1 MRDYEVNKIMQGSP
15 PPQKY
20 QVSLENWRKYPHCK
34 WSFSNV
40 RDLIP
45 TAIIS
50 ESRNRKI
57 DFNKNLVDLNA
68 LVINHK
74 GMKSNLLSIL
84 KKCDTDAFLVMQKG
98 ILKYEFFDNFTKE
111 NTPHIIFSL
120 SKSITSLLTGI
131 LVSQKVINLDSP
143 VSTII
148 EETKGSAYEHATV
161 RNVLDMNIASR
172 FVEDYTGNEQIFK
185 DYRASTGWDIPKQT
199 KELNF
204 LGLHDFLSKLPTSDL
219 EHGRK
224 YHYCSPHSDLLG
236 WIIERASGKKY
247 YKIMSELL
255 FEPAGTIHQS
265 YVTVD
270 KWGASR
276 AAGGISISP
285 YDLLIIS
292 ELVRCYGI
300 KNNDEIIPSSWI
312 EDIQSHKNNKCYL
325 NQDNLER
332 FPNGNYRS
340 KWYQTGFNDNE
351 FCGIGIHGQNIWI
364 NPNKELTIIR
374 MSSAADPINIKTE
387 ELMFEVFEEI
397 GKTLS

>member
-1 MRDYEVNKIMQGSP
+1 
-15 PPQKY
+15 
-20 QVSLENWRKYPHCK
+20 
-34 WSFSNV
+34 
-40 RDLIP
+40 
-45 TAIIS
+45 
-50 ESRNRKI
+50 
-57 DFNKNLVDLNA
+57 
-68 LVINHK
+68 
-74 GMKSNLLSIL
+74 
-84 KKCDTDAFLVMQKG
+84 
-98 ILKYEFFDNFTKE
+98 
-111 NTPHIIFSL
+111 
-120 SKSITSLLTGI
+120 
-131 LVSQKVINLDSP
+131 
-143 VSTII
+143 
-148 EETKGSAYEHATV
+148 
-161 RNVLDMNIASR
+161 
-172 FVEDYTGNEQIFK
+172 
-185 DYRASTGWDIPKQT
+185 
-199 KELNF
+199 
-204 LGLHDFLSKLPTSDL
+204 
-219 EHGRK
+219 
-224 YHYCSPHSDLLG
+224 
-236 WIIERASGKKY
+236 
-247 YKIMSELL
+247 MSELL

-312 EDIQSHKNNKCYL
+312 EDIKTHQNNKCYL

>member
-1 MRDYEVNKIMQGSP
+1 MR
-15 PPQKY
+15 
-20 QVSLENWRKYPHCK
+20 
-34 WSFSNV
+34 
-40 RDLIP
+40 
-45 TAIIS
+45 
-50 ESRNRKI
+50 
-57 DFNKNLVDLNA
+57 
-68 LVINHK
+68 
-74 GMKSNLLSIL
+74 SNLLSVL
-84 KKCDTDAFLVMQKG
+84 EKCDTDAFLVMHKG

-120 SKSITSLLTGI
+120 SKSITSLLVGI
-131 LVSQKVINLDSP
+131 LVSKKVINLESP

-148 EETKGSAYEHATV
+148 EETRGSAYEHATV
-161 RNVLDMNIASR
+161 RNVLDMNVASK
-172 FVEDYTGNEQIFK
+172 FVEDYAGNAQIFK

-199 KELNF
+199 TELNF

-247 YKIMSELL
+247 SKIMSELL

-292 ELVRCYGI
+292 ELVRCYGK